1 MGLVEGERTLPEP
14 QITLHGIH
22 LSGHVHRVELL
33 LRMLQI
39 QYRFVEAPADV
50 RRSPQFLQLN
60 PLGQIPVLQDGEI
73 VLADSNA
80 ILVYLAKRYA
90 PGGPW
95 LPEEPVAASCVQRWL
110 SIAAGELKYGPATA
124 RAVSLWGNPADVGQ
138 ADKIAARLLRFM
150 EGHLADRRYLAA
162 EHPTIA
168 DLACYSYIAHAPEG
182 GISIEP
188 YAATRR
194 WLSRIESLPRF
205 QPMPRSALQPTPSPA
220 R

>member
-1 MGLVEGERTLPEP
+1 MGWVEGERTLPEP

-50 RRSPQFLQLN
+50 RQSPQFLQLN

-90 PGGPW
+90 PGEPW

-110 SIAAGELKYGPATA
+110 SIAAG
-124 RAVSLWGNPADVGQ
+124 
-138 ADKIAARLLRFM
+138 
-150 EGHLADRRYLAA
+150 
-162 EHPTIA
+162 
-168 DLACYSYIAHAPEG
+168 
-182 GISIEP
+182 
-188 YAATRR
+188 
-194 WLSRIESLPRF
+194 
-205 QPMPRSALQPTPSPA
+205 
-220 R
+220 